1 VPAVSGQG
9 RHLAPAG
16 VLALLVSLACVAGLA
31 LAATGQLT
39 FLEAPTQGVDG
50 VDGIASASDVA
61 VSSDGKNVYAI
72 GRVDSGLATF
82 KRQASGRL
90 TWVDAKF
97 EGVDG
102 VTGIETPQAMALSQ
116 DGRSVYVS
124 SPDDQA
130 IALFKRSAQSGKLTF
145 VEAYVEGAEG
155 ISGMGDAY
163 GVVVSPDNKNVYVS
177 NDANPGGV
185 VTFKRNRQSGKLTFV
200 NSKLGGGKLGD
211 AVAVNT
217 SADGH
222 QVYLVSQGA
231 GAITTF
237 KRKQDGKLRQVDSE
251 VDGRH
256 GVTGMAG
263 AYEPVVSGDGRS
275 VYVPTTDADTIVTF
289 KRNKRTGK
297 LNFVNHRPVAES
309 YDAVVSGDGKNVYAA
324 AYNGSGASSL
334 DVFKRDRSN
343 GKLTFKTSLVDGV
356 DGVEVNGVWRVAI
369 SPDDSNVYTADYS
382 ASSVGV
388 FKRSK

>member
-1 VPAVSGQG
+1 
-9 RHLAPAG
+9 LAPAG
-16 VLALLVSLACVAGLA
+16 VLALLVSLACVTGLA

-61 VSSDGKNVYAI
+61 VSSDGNNVYAI
-72 GRVDSGLATF
+72 GRIDSGLATF

-102 VTGIETPQAMALSQ
+102 VTGIEKPQVMALSQ

-124 SPDDQA
+124 SPDDHA
-130 IALFKRSAQSGKLTF
+130 IALFKRNAQSGNLTF
-145 VEAYVEGAEG
+145 VKAYVDGADG
-155 ISGMGDAY
+155 ISGMGDPY

-177 NDANPGGV
+177 NDNNPGGV
-185 VTFKRNRQSGKLTFV
+185 VTFKRSPQTGKLTFV
-200 NSKLGGGKLGD
+200 NSKPGGVNLDD

-217 SADGH
+217 SANGH
-222 QVYLVSQGA
+222 QVYVVSDGE

-237 KRKQDGKLRQVDSE
+237 KRKKNGTLKQVDSD
-251 VDGRH
+251 VDGHH

-275 VYVPTTDADTIVTF
+275 VYVPTDDDDTIVTF
-289 KRNKRTGK
+289 KRDRHTGK
-297 LNFVNHRPVAES
+297 LDFVNHRPVAES

-324 AYNGSGASSL
+324 AYNGNGASSL

-356 DGVEVNGVWRVAI
+356 DGVEVNGLWRVAI
-369 SPDDSNVYTADYS
+369 SPDDRNLYTADYS